1 MDYIKCYII
10 LSIGMSFFLFLF
22 QIMDS
27 VTRIINNRELI
38 LYKDVLL
45 FLCFTPTYVFIS
57 ILFFNFN
64 YIENNNYEEYINDVL
79 IKIEKK
85 LNNAVR
91 KGNE

>member
-10 LSIGMSFFLFLF
+10 FSIGMSFFLFLF

-27 VTRIINNRELI
+27 VTRIINDSELI
-38 LYKDVLL
+38 LYKDILL
-45 FLCFTPTYVFIS
+45 FLSFTPTYVFIS
-57 ILFFNFN
+57 ILFFIFN
-64 YIENNNYEEYINDVL
+64 YIESNNYEKYINDVL

-85 LNNAVR
+85 LNNAAR